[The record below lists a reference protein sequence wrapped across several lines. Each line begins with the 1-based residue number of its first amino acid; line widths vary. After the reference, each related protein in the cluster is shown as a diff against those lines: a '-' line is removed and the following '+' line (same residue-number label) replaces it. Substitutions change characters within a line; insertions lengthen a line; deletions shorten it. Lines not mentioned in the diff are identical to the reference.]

1 MLRKTNINFIISC
14 LSILKAL
21 VRILDNVYQDSE
33 LFRDKGEKLRSR
45 FLKLKPL
52 TRREREHLS
61 KTSQEEAQGR

>member
-1 MLRKTNINFIISC
+1 MLRKTSINFIISC

-52 TRREREHLS
+52 TRREREHLR